1 MVRYNDWQG
10 NAKQKCKR
18 GFATKR
24 EAVQWEREFLRKE
37 QSNVDMTFESFYEC
51 YRNDL
56 KPKLKKIPGCPRR
69 AS

>member
-24 EAVQWEREFLRKE
+24 KAVQWEREFLRKE
-37 QSNVDMTFESFYEC
+37 QLCDIKARDVIAGQNEIRE
-51 YRNDL
+51 L
-56 KPKLKKIPGCPRR
+56 KDPEGKGAI
-69 AS
+69 

>member
-37 QSNVDMTFESFYEC
+37 QLCDIKARDVIAWQNEIRE
-51 YRNDL
+51 L
-56 KPKLKKIPGCPRR
+56 KEPEGKGAI
-69 AS
+69 